1 MSAITSVSAAATPF
15 ERIAPPVLKPVTPLV
30 AGGDAAP
37 AAAPAAGAFSSVL
50 DQVVGTVVH
59 QQANA
64 DAVTRSVLLGDGG
77 SLHQSV
83 IAMQEAS
90 LALSLMIEVRN
101 KVIDSYQ
108 EIMRLPV

>member
-1 MSAITSVSAAATPF
+1 MSSIAAITSAATPF
-15 ERIAPPVLKPVTPLV
+15 ERIAAPVLKP
-30 AGGDAAP
+30 AAP
-37 AAAPAAGAFSSVL
+37 LAGAENAPVAAPSAGAFSSVL
-50 DQVVGTVVH
+50 DQLVGTVASR
-59 QQANA
+59 QAEA
-64 DAVTRSVLLGDGG
+64 EATTRQVLLGDGG

-108 EIMRLPV
+108 EIMRMPV